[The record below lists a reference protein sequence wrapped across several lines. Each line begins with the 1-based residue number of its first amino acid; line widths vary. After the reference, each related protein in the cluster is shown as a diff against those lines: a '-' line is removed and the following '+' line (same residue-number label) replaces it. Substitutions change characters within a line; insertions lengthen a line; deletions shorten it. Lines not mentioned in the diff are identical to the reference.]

1 MLILLM
7 AVAIISAIIF
17 CYYSWQMV
25 DIKRNNS
32 EYVGLFIVGLCSMLM
47 IFVIAKESESGIS
60 MMFCAMLTAV
70 FSIKSKLF
78 YRELKQFNLTTIKR
92 HTID

>member
-1 MLILLM
+1 MLILLI

-47 IFVIAKESESGIS
+47 IFVIAKESESSIS

-78 YRELKQFNLTTIKR
+78 HKELVVLNAQKSTK
-92 HTID
+92 HA